1 VLIAPRPTRR
11 RGPRRERPRTITI
24 DKSLSRREAMEWSV
38 SGGLTLREIT
48 RLRQLAHD
56 RPYDNGR

>member
-1 VLIAPRPTRR
+1 
-11 RGPRRERPRTITI
+11 
-24 DKSLSRREAMEWSV
+24 MEWSV